1 MKTEVLLIIAGIA
14 AYVIYNRYYAD
25 TPESVPQVKGQADDF
40 CPSGTCGYKGSIVA
54 PQQQTCGAR

>member
-14 AYVIYNRYYAD
+14 VYVIYNRYYAD
-25 TPESVPQVKGQADDF
+25 TPESVSQVKGKSVDF
-40 CPSGTCGYKGSIVA
+40 CPSGTCGYQGDAA